1 MLFLSGTIQ
10 VNLLRGTV
18 ILSIYSLG
26 ANKKVRAV
34 FTKNGEKLL
43 FEQK

>member
-1 MLFLSGTIQ
+1 
-10 VNLLRGTV
+10 
-18 ILSIYSLG
+18 LG

-43 FEQK
+43 FEQKWPEINNKH